1 MQYKNKK
8 SSVAPRTLL
17 KNGGKIVKIDA
28 RKTVHAIAAFSI
40 TAISFAKSS
49 T

>member
-17 KNGGKIVKIDA
+17 KNGGKIAKICV
-28 RKTVHAIAAFSI
+28 RTLIHTSAAFSI
-40 TAISFAKSS
+40 IAISFAKLS